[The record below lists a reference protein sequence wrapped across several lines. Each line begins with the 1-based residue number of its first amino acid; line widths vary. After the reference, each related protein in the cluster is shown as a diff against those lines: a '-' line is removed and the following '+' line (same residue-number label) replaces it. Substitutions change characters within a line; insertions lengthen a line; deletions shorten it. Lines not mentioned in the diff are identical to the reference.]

1 VTKFLNVNT
10 FEMKNLLLFLLLFV
24 CLSFYSCY
32 KKSNKDILV
41 GNWKFESISLD
52 NTSEN
57 YIDFENSDSFSLNST
72 GHFDYSIE
80 NLSLVKHGKWDLKKD
95 TLFLYYHQPDSTRI
109 FIIEILSS
117 NSLHLKEGNN
127 FFKFRR

>member
-1 VTKFLNVNT
+1 
-10 FEMKNLLLFLLLFV
+10 
-24 CLSFYSCY
+24 
-32 KKSNKDILV
+32 V

-80 NLSLVKHGKWDLKKD
+80 NLFLVKHGKWDLKKD